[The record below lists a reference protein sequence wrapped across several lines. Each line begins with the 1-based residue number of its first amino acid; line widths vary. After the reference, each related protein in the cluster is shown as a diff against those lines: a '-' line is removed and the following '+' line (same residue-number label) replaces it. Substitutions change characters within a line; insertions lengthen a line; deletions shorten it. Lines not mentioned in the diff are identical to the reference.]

1 MYSLARKK
9 NYKKYW
15 TELKTFNRILFSTF
29 AVLLV
34 LSATVFAQNPTF
46 QQLKTK
52 FQEGMVFSGDFSHSY
67 YDSYTGETL
76 TSAGEIWIGEQ
87 SYKLKSEGQLL
98 VVDGLTSRVYDEQR
112 NRLIISDYSEDD
124 DDFAPSR
131 MLNGVDST
139 YTIAEENS
147 GGGKKTIIL
156 ETEDEFAL
164 FIRVEIVV
172 DSNIN
177 PVSITAYDFS
187 ENVITTRFK
196 NGKFIKDN
204 GQLFVLTYPKD
215 AEIVDT
221 RY

>member
-1 MYSLARKK
+1 MYLSARKK
-9 NYKKYW
+9 NYKKSW
-15 TELKTFNRILFSTF
+15 TDLKTYNKSLFSLAV
-29 AVLLV
+29 AVLL
-34 LSATVFAQNPTF
+34 LSTTLFAQNTSF
-46 QQLKTK
+46 NQLKTK

-67 YDSYTGETL
+67 YDSYTGETI
-76 TSAGEIWIGEQ
+76 TSEGEIWIGEQ
-87 SYKLKSEGQLL
+87 SYKLASEGQLL

-139 YTIAEENS
+139 YTVTEKNS
-147 GGGKKTIIL
+147 GSGKKTIVL

-172 DSNIN
+172 DRNNN

-187 ENVITTRFK
+187 DNVITTRFK
-196 NGKFIKDN
+196 NGKFIKDK
-204 GQLFVLTYPKD
+204 GQLFMLTYPKD